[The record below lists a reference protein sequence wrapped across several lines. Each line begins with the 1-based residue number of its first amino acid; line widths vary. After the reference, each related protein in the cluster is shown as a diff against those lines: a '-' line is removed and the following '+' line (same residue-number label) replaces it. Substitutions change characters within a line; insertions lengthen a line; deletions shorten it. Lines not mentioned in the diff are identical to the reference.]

1 MKTKKISGLWKA
13 IAFLTTA
20 LTVLFSCSSCEP
32 EEPPVVYEPSINIS
46 VENVRGTSVTLVAR
60 VSAGGRN
67 LEVQFEYF
75 ADGSWHKI
83 EAGRIS
89 GQDTQTIKQELTGLV
104 PEKDYQLRGALI
116 FRLDGAWDYVTTAN
130 ALSFKTLKH
139 TNLRV
144 KKTTSDYNF
153 IEVEIEL
160 IPYLANTKVELEYQL
175 NNKKEVQM
183 APGAYSGDQS
193 LTLKFKM
200 DKLAKNTIY
209 PVQVKVINDSP
220 FVLDTI
226 FQTAAVED
234 YDGNKYCL
242 VTIGSQVFLKENL
255 KATHFLNGDP
265 LPNVESNEEWYNLKT
280 PAYCYYNN
288 DPELGE
294 RYGALYNFYA
304 ASDPRGF
311 VVGFHTPT
319 IEEFRKLIDSFGGQY
334 NGAGG
339 KMKTTTPDWEQPNK
353 GATNATGFSALPAGA
368 RVNPGYDRNRVVFLD
383 LGISANFW
391 TGEIEPALP
400 QLAHVTDC
408 HYYDDWFEYSGLDS
422 HYKGYSIR
430 LIQD

>member
-1 MKTKKISGLWKA
+1 MKAIVRIGLWKA
-13 IAFLTTA
+13 IAFLTA
-20 LTVLFSCSSCEP
+20 AVMVLFSCSSCEP

-46 VENVRGTSVTLVAR
+46 VENVRGTSVTLVAQ

-89 GQDTQTIKQELTGLV
+89 GQDVQTIKKELTGLV

-116 FRLDGAWDYVTTAN
+116 FRLDGAWDYVATAN
-130 ALSFKTLKH
+130 TLSFKTLKH
-139 TNLRV
+139 TNIRV

-160 IPYLANTKVELEYQL
+160 IPHLANTKIELEYQL

-183 APGAYSGDQS
+183 APGTYSGDQP
-193 LTLKFKM
+193 LTLNFKM

-209 PVQVKVINDSP
+209 PVQIKVINDSP

-311 VVGFHTPT
+311 IAGFHTPT
-319 IEEFRKLIDSFGGQY
+319 IEEYMELSNYLGQD
-334 NGAGG
+334 AGG

-353 GATNATGFSALPAGA
+353 GATNSSGFSALPAGA
-368 RVNPGYDRNRVVFLD
+368 RSYSGDSYDQPEFLG

-391 TGEIEPALP
+391 TGKIEPALP
-400 QLAHVTDC
+400 QYAYTPHCFYNQDG
-408 HYYDDWFEYSGLDS
+408 FAYSGLNPHWMGIS
-422 HYKGYSIR
+422 VR

>member
-139 TNLRV
+139 TNLKI

-160 IPYLANTKVELEYQL
+160 IPHLANTKIELEYQL

-242 VTIGSQVFLKENL
+242 ITIGSQVFLKENL

-311 VVGFHTPT
+311 IAGFHTPT
-319 IEEFRKLIDSFGGQY
+319 IEEFRKLDDYLDQY
-334 NGAGG
+334 AGG
-339 KMKTTTPDWEQPNK
+339 KMKTTTPDWQSPNV
-353 GATNATGFSALPAGA
+353 GATNASGFSALPAGA
-368 RVNPGYDRNRVVFLD
+368 RSSSGNSYDQPEFLG
-383 LGISANFW
+383 LGTSASFW

-400 QLAHVTDC
+400 QYAYNPHCFYNQDGFAC
-408 HYYDDWFEYSGLDS
+408 GGLNP
-422 HYKGYSIR
+422 HWKGISVR